1 MKPKKY
7 RQNELKEQQN
17 APKREKK
24 PFKWKQLVLTVLA
37 TAAAYAFLALMLE
50 FRQEY
55 MWIVYELCGGLP
67 LVAYT
72 VIVRGRYGNLPERDE
87 LPPEWSDAEKD
98 AFLAEEQALRDK
110 GRPYLYFAIPFIMS
124 LLIGFIAN
132 YWL

>member
-7 RQNELKEQQN
+7 RQNELREQQN

-24 PFKWKQLVLTVLA
+24 PFKWKQLCLTVLA
-37 TAAAYAFLALMLE
+37 TAVAYAFLALMLE

-55 MWIVYELCGGLP
+55 IWIIYELLGGLP

-72 VIVRGRYGNLPERDE
+72 VVVRGRFGVLPEKDE

-98 AFLAEEQALRDK
+98 AFLKEEQALRDK

-124 LLIGFIAN
+124 ILIGFIAQ

>member
-7 RQNELKEQQN
+7 RQNELREQQN

-24 PFKWKQLVLTVLA
+24 PFKWKQLGLTVLA

-72 VIVRGRYGNLPERDE
+72 VIVRGRYGSLPQKDE

>member
-17 APKREKK
+17 APKRAKK
-24 PFKWKQLVLTVLA
+24 PFKWKQLLLTVLA
-37 TAAAYAFLALMLE
+37 TAAAYTFLALMLE

-72 VIVRGRYGNLPERDE
+72 VIVRGRYGTLPERED
-87 LPPEWSDAEKD
+87 LPNEWSDAEKD
-98 AFLAEEQALRDK
+98 AFLKEEQALRDK
-110 GRPYLYFAIPFIMS
+110 GRPYLYFAVPFIMS
-124 LLIGFIAN
+124 LIIGFIAN

>member
-110 GRPYLYFAIPFIMS
+110 GRSYLYFAIPFIMS

>member
-24 PFKWKQLVLTVLA
+24 PFKWKQLGLTVLA

-72 VIVRGRYGNLPERDE
+72 VIVRGRYGSLPQKDE

>member
-7 RQNELKEQQN
+7 RQNELSEQKN

-24 PFKWKQLVLTVLA
+24 PFKWKQLCLTVLA
-37 TAAAYAFLALMLE
+37 IAAAYAFLALMLE

-55 MWIVYELCGGLP
+55 IWIVYELCGGLP

-72 VIVRGRYGNLPERDE
+72 VIVRGRFGVLPKRDE
-87 LPPEWSDAEKD
+87 LPSEWSDAEKD
-98 AFLAEEQALRDK
+98 AFLKAEQALRDK

-124 LLIGFIAN
+124 VLIGFIVQ